1 MKRGRRQALRSVLA
15 CCCLLSVSGW
25 SVGAESLE
33 EGVDAVIL
41 EEHMEIEIRSSTNAR
56 LKFMNRTKILT
67 ADGVEEH
74 SVASV
79 YYRPGVEVRKF
90 QGSVTSP
97 SGKSIKIKK
106 KQIVDGATF
115 ASFELYSDSRHRSIQ
130 FPGVVPGS
138 IVEHSYELAIRN
150 LVYLPSAVY
159 LQDLVPIRVKT
170 LAITTP
176 ASFPIRLTPR
186 GGAPEQSVEED
197 GDRVTRRWSVRNVPA
212 LKRDRGTPP
221 TSDLL
226 PKILIGPKEIV
237 WGDHRVDAETWEGI
251 GRFYWDLARD
261 RMTPTP
267 DVARRAHELTDGVHD
282 ALGKTRHIYEF
293 VQGRV
298 NYVSISLDIGGYQPH
313 PSGDVLKYMY
323 GDCKDKATLVIAML
337 RAVDLNGFPVL
348 IRTRD
353 AGLIDRDTPGL
364 NFNHAIVAVPTEEG
378 YLFMDP
384 TSEDTTFGDL
394 PWQDQGV
401 PVVVVNGDG
410 RGELMETPL
419 FAAERNRRHIVFDG
433 RIDAAGVLQGEV
445 TIEAWGQ
452 RQSNLAPLLEARAED
467 REEALADLMA
477 WLSPGARLESQE
489 VDPPESHGEPLRFTG
504 SVTIPGYVTRA
515 GTIEIVS
522 PHVARFPDL
531 TSVAAY
537 SGRKQPLFFR
547 YLFANTV
554 ETRMALPA
562 GRTLKKIPEDLTLE
576 GPGVKST
583 TEYELVREGDRN
595 VLIVRR
601 SLEITRREI
610 PVEEYGELYAF
621 VTALAHEEAA
631 AVTLKPEI

>member
-1 MKRGRRQALRSVLA
+1 MKRGRRQALRFVLA
-15 CCCLLSVSGW
+15 CCCLLPASGW
-25 SVGAESLE
+25 TVGAGSLE

-41 EEHMEIEIRSSTNAR
+41 EEHMEIEIRSATDAR
-56 LKFMNRTKILT
+56 VNFTNRTKLLT

-79 YYRPGVEVRKF
+79 FYRPGVEVRAF

-97 SGKSIKIKK
+97 SGKLTKIKK
-106 KQIVDGATF
+106 KEIFDGAAF
-115 ASFELYSDSRHRSIQ
+115 ASFQLYSDSRHRSIR

-150 LVYLPSAVY
+150 LFFLPSAFY
-159 LQDLVPIRVKT
+159 LQDTVPIRAKT
-170 LAITTP
+170 VSITAPT
-176 ASFPIRLTPR
+176 SFPIRLTPR
-186 GGAPEQSVEED
+186 GGAPEQSVEEI
-197 GDRVTRRWSVRNVPA
+197 GGRVTHRWRVGNVPA
-212 LKRDRGTPP
+212 LERDRGTPP
-221 TSDLL
+221 TIDLL
-226 PKILIGPKEIV
+226 PRVLIGPKEIV
-237 WGDHRVDAETWEGI
+237 WGDHRIDAETWDGI

-261 RMTPTP
+261 RMNPSP
-267 DVARRAHELTDGVHD
+267 EVARKAHELTDD
-282 ALGKTRHIYEF
+282 IFDPPGKTRRIYEF

-313 PSGDVLKYMY
+313 PNGDVLKYMY

-353 AGLIDRDTPGL
+353 AGLVDRDTPGL
-364 NFNHAIVAVPTEEG
+364 NFNHAIVAVPAEEG
-378 YLFMDP
+378 LLFMDP
-384 TSEDTTFGDL
+384 TSEDTRFGDL

-401 PVVVVNGDG
+401 SVVVVKGDG

-419 FAAERNRRHIVFDG
+419 FAAEHNRRHIAFDG
-433 RIDAAGVLQGEV
+433 RIDADGALEGQV

-452 RQSNLAPLLEARAED
+452 RQSNFAPLLEARAED

-477 WLSPGARLESQE
+477 WLSPGAQLESQE
-489 VDPPESHGEPLRFTG
+489 VDAPGSPGDPLRFAG
-504 SVTIPGYVTRA
+504 KVTIPRYVTRA
-515 GTIEIVS
+515 GTIEIFS

-537 SGRKQPLFFR
+537 SGRRQPLFFR

-554 ETRMALPA
+554 EARLTLPA
-562 GRTLKKIPEDLTLE
+562 GRTLKKIPEDRTME

-583 TEYELVREGDRN
+583 TKYELLREGGRN
-595 VLIVRR
+595 VLVVRR
-601 SLEITRREI
+601 SLAVSRREI
-610 PVEEYGELYAF
+610 PIEEYGEMYEF
-621 VTALAHEEAA
+621 VAALAREEAG